1 MTRTIVNVVC
11 LVVLLGTIAISRQ
24 TEAPAAAMT
33 TAAAAFLDSLSTEQ
47 ATAVRFPFDG
57 EDRFDWHF
65 IPRERKG
72 VPLKTMTASQR
83 AAGLDLLRTGLSEKG
98 FTKAESIRQL
108 EQILFELEGRD
119 IRDPD
124 LYFFM
129 VFGEPA
135 EGNTWGWRY
144 EGHHISQNWTVVNG
158 TRVASSPQF
167 FGTNPADVRDGPKRG
182 TRVLGREEDQ
192 ARTLL
197 ASLND
202 AQRAS
207 AMLNDTAPRDIL
219 TSNQREAAMQ
229 DDLGVAQ
236 RDLDQNQRGV
246 LWSIIEEYATTQ
258 PTAVADRRLMRSETP
273 GSTGS
278 SSVGWAARRAVNRTT
293 TAFRDPRSSSN
304 TTTPRATETTRTA
317 SGVTSRVISAAI
329 CWRHTT
335 SGSATN
341 PSTPTTDP
349 DQRVALLWTRTYSF

>member
-1 MTRTIVNVVC
+1 MPRTITRTIVNVVC
-11 LVVLLGTIAISRQ
+11 LVVLLGTIVISRQ

-33 TAAAAFLDSLSTEQ
+33 TAAARFLDSLNAEQ
-47 ATAVRFPFDG
+47 ATAVRFPFNG

-72 VPLKTMTASQR
+72 VSLKAMTSSQR
-83 AAGLDLLRTGLSEKG
+83 SAGLDLLRTALSEKG

-124 LYFFM
+124 RYFFM

-135 EGNTWGWRY
+135 RGNTWGWRY
-144 EGHHISQNWTVVNG
+144 EGHHISQNWTIVNG

-167 FGTNPADVRDGPKRG
+167 FGTNPAEVRDGPKRG

-192 ARTLL
+192 ARALL
-197 ASLND
+197 ASLNN

-229 DDLGVAQ
+229 ADLGVAH
-236 RDLDQNQRGV
+236 RDLDRNQRDV
-246 LWSIIEEYATTQ
+246 LWSIIEEYATAQ
-258 PTAVADRRLMRSETP
+258 PPTVADQRLMAIRDA
-273 GSTGS
+273 GVAGIKF
-278 SSVGWAARRAVNRTT
+278 GWMGGAARGEPHYYRIQGPTFLIEYDNTQGNGNHAHSVW
-293 TAFRDPRSSSN
+293 RDFNGDFGRDLL
-304 TTTPRATETTRTA
+304 
-317 SGVTSRVISAAI
+317 AAHYL
-329 CWRHTT
+329 RFSHEPLY
-335 SGSATN
+335 ADN
-341 PSTPTTDP
+341 
-349 DQRVALLWTRTYSF
+349 

>member
-1 MTRTIVNVVC
+1 MARRIVNVVC
-11 LVVLLGTIAISRQ
+11 LVVLLGTIALSRQ
-24 TEAPAAAMT
+24 TAAPGAAMT
-33 TAAAAFLDSLSTEQ
+33 TAAAGFLDSLTAEQ

-72 VPLKTMTASQR
+72 VPLKAMTSSQR
-83 AAGLDLLRTGLSEKG
+83 VAALDLLRTGLSEKG

-124 LYFFM
+124 LYYFM

-158 TRVASSPQF
+158 TSAASSPQF
-167 FGTNPADVRDGPKRG
+167 FGTNPAEVRDGPKRG

-192 ARTLL
+192 ARALL

-207 AMLNDTAPRDIL
+207 AMISDTAPRDIL

-229 DDLGVAQ
+229 DDLGVAR
-236 RDLDQNQRGV
+236 RDLDENQRGV
-246 LWSIIEEYATTQ
+246 LWSIIEEYATAQ
-258 PTAVADRRLMRSETP
+258 PTAVADRRLMAIRNA
-273 GSTGS
+273 GLDRIKFAWMG
-278 SSVGWAARRAVNRTT
+278 GAARGEPHYYRIQGLTFLIEYDNTQGNGNHVHSVWRDFKGDFGRDLLAAHYQRFRHEPVN
-293 TAFRDPRSSSN
+293 AGD
-304 TTTPRATETTRTA
+304 
-317 SGVTSRVISAAI
+317 
-329 CWRHTT
+329 
-335 SGSATN
+335 
-341 PSTPTTDP
+341 
-349 DQRVALLWTRTYSF
+349 